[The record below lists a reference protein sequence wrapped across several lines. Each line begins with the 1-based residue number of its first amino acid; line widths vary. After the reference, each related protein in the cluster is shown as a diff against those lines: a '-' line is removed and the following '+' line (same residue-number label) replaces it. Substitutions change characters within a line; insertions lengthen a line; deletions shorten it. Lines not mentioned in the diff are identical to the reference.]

1 MIKIKLKELLVK
13 KGKSRYW
20 LEKETGISFRTISN
34 LYFNTCTGIQ
44 FETLEKICKALDCTV
59 NDIIQFK

>member
-1 MIKIKLKELLVK
+1 MIMIKLKELLVK
-13 KGKSRYW
+13 KDKTRYW